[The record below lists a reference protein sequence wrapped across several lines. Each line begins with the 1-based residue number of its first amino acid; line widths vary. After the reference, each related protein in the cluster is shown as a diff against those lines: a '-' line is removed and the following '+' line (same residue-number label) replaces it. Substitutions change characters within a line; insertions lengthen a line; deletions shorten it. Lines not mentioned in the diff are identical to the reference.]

1 MKCHTLIFD
10 CPNKN
15 KFCGL
20 PKGIKSEPLMAAM
33 FSMEIT
39 GKMYFSLSPFLNK
52 RIVKGTKII
61 SDTSFVTNIDVK
73 KTPKIKNSESVA
85 IVLNFL
91 LKLITGSKIFSCLKP
106 SRTHNI
112 IKRVP
117 SVCQSIS
124 LISAF
129 VGGVI
134 NKETTAASTATVS
147 IISFFKNSNTF
158 FIYPKS
164 F

>member
-1 MKCHTLIFD
+1 MLD

-20 PKGIKSEPLMAAM
+20 PKGINSDPLIAAI

-39 GKMYFSLSPFLNK
+39 GKIYFSLSPFLNK
-52 RIVKGTKII
+52 RIVSGTKII
-61 SDTSFVTNIDVK
+61 KDTSFVTNIDVK

-124 LISAF
+124 FISAF